1 MRTRIVALICVL
13 FCITA
18 QAVIADGLV
27 PITTSSSEAR
37 AAYLRARDLFENL
50 RNIEARAD
58 LQAALA
64 ADPDFALAWI
74 ALAQAST
81 SAQEFF
87 ENVERAA
94 ELTDKV
100 LPGER
105 LWIEGF
111 EAGVKGLTDVQLERY
126 TELASTHGDDP
137 RVYNLLGTHYFGQQ
151 NWPAAIA
158 AFEQATHLVPS
169 YSPPYNMLDY
179 SRRFA
184 GDIDGAERAFQKYIE
199 LIPNHPNPYD
209 SYAELLMKTGR
220 FEESIAAYRQAL
232 AQDDHFQASS
242 RGIATNLNMLSRH
255 AEARSELQR
264 MLPLARNDGERRG
277 VWFAM
282 AVSHLD
288 EGSSDAAIPAITTEL
303 ALAGPHR

>member
-64 ADPDFALAWI
+64 WI
-74 ALAQAST
+74 AVAQAST

-100 LPGER
+100 SPGER

-111 EAGVKGLTDVQLERY
+111 EAGVKGLTDVQHRAGLDSRGRPAGLQPVGHSLLRPA
-126 TELASTHGDDP
+126 ELAGGDRSLRAGNASGALVFTP
-137 RVYNLLGTHYFGQQ
+137 IQHARLLASF
-151 NWPAAIA
+151 
-158 AFEQATHLVPS
+158 
-169 YSPPYNMLDY
+169 
-179 SRRFA
+179 RR
-184 GDIDGAERAFQKYIE
+184 
-199 LIPNHPNPYD
+199 
-209 SYAELLMKTGR
+209 
-220 FEESIAAYRQAL
+220 
-232 AQDDHFQASS
+232 
-242 RGIATNLNMLSRH
+242 
-255 AEARSELQR
+255 
-264 MLPLARNDGERRG
+264 
-277 VWFAM
+277 
-282 AVSHLD
+282 
-288 EGSSDAAIPAITTEL
+288 
-303 ALAGPHR
+303 